1 MIQVLVHHQ
10 VADYNSWRSVFDA
23 ALDFRHNG
31 GECTCRIFRKAG
43 NPNDLTLLF
52 DWEDVERAKHFMS
65 STNYARKCARPES
78 SAYLKFNIWRK
89 CIRCDAA
96 QRTESPNGSDAQAGQ
111 RYERA

>member
-10 VADYNSWRSVFDA
+10 VADYTNWRSVFDA
-23 ALDFRHNG
+23 ALDFRHHG

-65 STNYARKCARPES
+65 SDELRERM
-78 SAYLKFNIWRK
+78 R
-89 CIRCDAA
+89 
-96 QRTESPNGSDAQAGQ
+96 QAGVVGVPEIQ
-111 RYERA
+111 YLAEMYTVRRSAAD